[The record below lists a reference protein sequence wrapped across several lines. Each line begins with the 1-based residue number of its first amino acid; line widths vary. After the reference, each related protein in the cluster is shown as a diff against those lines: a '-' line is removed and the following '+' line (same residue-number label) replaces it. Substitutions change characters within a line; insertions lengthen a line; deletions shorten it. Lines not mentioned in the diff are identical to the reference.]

1 MSLNCKLALSTC
13 NKVIDEELFRN
24 YSKNNIEA
32 MEISATLNEYENMD
46 FLQLKKWSEKYNV
59 GL

>member
-13 NKVIDEELFRN
+13 NKVIDEELFRY

-32 MEISATLNEYENMD
+32 MEFSASLNEYENMD
-46 FLQLKKWSEKYNV
+46 F
-59 GL
+59 